1 MRKLVVMAA
10 AAACLA
16 AWGTGRTW
24 AAHQAQADAPQRV
37 CSYIEQAFAATG
49 AVYSGFEIH
58 DWTTLSNT
66 FDGETALQATAKR
79 LAVSLGGKGLHYYG
93 HVDPRDHV
101 ALFTGTYGARDN
113 LSVELASMRLTDP
126 QTVLVVRIWRQ
137 GSTSPGAQAF
147 ARLPGMY
154 AAVAQAV
161 QSIGGRPMIN
171 ASLFG
176 HLALLAPPAKRA
188 EVIRGAFGAAGAEP
202 LQPMVLPYTTSV
214 AGFSGAGVP
223 YILGGS
229 QKLNLQVAL
238 HEDNFNHYTRVL
250 VGSPILTVE
259 Y

>member
-1 MRKLVVMAA
+1 MAVAA

-16 AWGTGRTW
+16 AWGTGRAW

-66 FDGETALQATAKR
+66 FDGEAGLQATAKR
-79 LAVSLGGKGLHYYG
+79 LAVELGGKGLHFYG
-93 HVDPRDHV
+93 HVDPSNHV
-101 ALFTGTYGARDN
+101 ALFTGTYGTRDH
-113 LSVELASMRLTDP
+113 LSVELASMRLAAP

-137 GSTSPGAQAF
+137 ESTSPGSQAF

-154 AAVAQAV
+154 ANVEQAV
-161 QSIGGRPMIN
+161 QSVGGRPMVN

-176 HLALLAPPAKRA
+176 HLAPLTPPEKRLQI
-188 EVIRGAFGAAGAEP
+188 IRSAFGAAGAAA

-214 AGFSGAGVP
+214 AGFASAGVP
-223 YILGGS
+223 YIVGGR